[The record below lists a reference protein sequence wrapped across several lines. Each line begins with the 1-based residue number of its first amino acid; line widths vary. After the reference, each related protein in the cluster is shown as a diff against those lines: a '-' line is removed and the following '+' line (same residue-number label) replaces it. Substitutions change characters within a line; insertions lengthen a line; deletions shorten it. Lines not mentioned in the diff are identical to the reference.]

1 MFVKTGV
8 GEGTGVGVG
17 VAEGVGTG
25 VAAGVGEGVA
35 AGIPVDA
42 IAPEE
47 PEPPHPIKSNRMK
60 KSARMHAE
68 EN

>member
-1 MFVKTGV
+1 MFVNTGV

-17 VAEGVGTG
+17 VGEGDGTG
-25 VAAGVGEGVA
+25 VEAGVGEGVA

-42 IAPEE
+42 IAPDE
-47 PEPPHPIKSNRMK
+47 PDPPQPVNARMQT
-60 KSARMHAE
+60 SARMHAE